1 MINSKLSINF
11 IASLYR
17 SRRSLL
23 FGWFFCLKIAFWVLK
38 QSDYCWLHIP
48 RSMLSSNMTSSAT
61 WTLVLASSCQECGNS
76 FHSGNPNRKSRVKK
90 ACGVKVLYDYK
101 ATTMGEFQ
109 NHREMIHAK
118 VFSCDVCEKNF
129 RKDSYFKT
137 HKDMHVCSKCG
148 VFEKFKGTICDSCKG
163 KKKKSLLRPIKSTKK
178 SSLTPMKSTL
188 GRSIWKKKA
197 TASLSKFLIKSRSF
211 RN

>member
-1 MINSKLSINF
+1 MVIHFIPVTP
-11 IASLYR
+11 IASHQKRLVE
-17 SRRSLL
+17 SKS
-23 FGWFFCLKIAFWVLK
+23 
-38 QSDYCWLHIP
+38 
-48 RSMLSSNMTSSAT
+48 SMIGETI
-61 WTLVLASSCQECGNS
+61 
-76 FHSGNPNRKSRVKK
+76 
-90 ACGVKVLYDYK
+90 
-101 ATTMGEFQ
+101 GEFQ

-118 VFSCDVCEKNF
+118 VFSFGVCEKNF
-129 RKDSYFKT
+129 RKESYFKT
-137 HKDMHVCSKCG
+137 HKDMHVCNKCG
-148 VFEKFKGTICDSCKG
+148 VFEKFKGTICYSCKG